1 MLFKAD
7 LALVI
12 EATSTK
18 TRITCTFVLH
28 GIDTGRIANGDR
40 IIGSLRRRERALAH
54 KASALSAENLEDLT
68 NYLDL
73 LLFH

>member
-1 MLFKAD
+1 M
-7 LALVI
+7 
-12 EATSTK
+12 
-18 TRITCTFVLH
+18 FVLH
-28 GIDTGRIANGDR
+28 GIDTGRIANGGR
-40 IIGSLRRRERALAH
+40 MIGSLRRRERALAY